1 MNEAAARMSRASAAG
16 RTAFSVLAA
25 ISFCHLLNDMMQS
38 LLPALYPMLKTS
50 YALTFGEIG
59 ILTFT
64 YQMTASLLQPIIG
77 RYTDSTPRPYSL
89 ATGMT
94 FTLAGLALLA
104 SARTYPLLLLA
115 AAMIG
120 TGSSVF
126 HPESSR
132 VARMA
137 SGGRHGLAQS
147 VFQVGGNV
155 GSAVGPLLAAF
166 IVLPHGQT
174 SVLWFSCAALLGI
187 VVLLNVGRWYKL
199 HGMARLKPRATGA
212 DAHAAPTPR
221 QVTLAISVLLAL
233 IFSKYFYLASLT
245 SYYTF
250 YLISRFH
257 VSVQAS
263 QVLLFVFL
271 GAVALGTILGGP
283 VGDRI
288 GRKYVIWGS
297 IVGVLPFTLI
307 LPHANLFWTVVLTV
321 PIGVILASAF
331 PAIVVYAQELMP
343 GRTGTV
349 AGLFFGFA
357 FGMGGIGA
365 AVLGKV
371 ADSFG
376 INLVYEICAFLP
388 IIGLLAGLLPDVDS
402 TGSGQGLVAA
412 GISTWA
418 LRCVPRVSWCGMQ
431 VEPYLTLRVLKSGRK
446 VSLNCSISSQ
456 LPCSS

>member
-1 MNEAAARMSRASAAG
+1 MRQSVLRALPPARIDELQEALGNTVNEAAASMSRANAAG

-50 YALTFGEIG
+50 YSLTFGEIG
-59 ILTFT
+59 VLTFT
-64 YQMTASLLQPIIG
+64 YQVTASLLQPLIG
-77 RYTDSTPRPYSL
+77 RYTDSKPRPYSL
-89 ATGMT
+89 ATGMG

-104 SARTYPLLLLA
+104 SARSYPLLLFA

-147 VFQVGGNV
+147 VFQVGGNF
-155 GSAVGPLLAAF
+155 GTAIGPLLAAF

-187 VVLLNVGRWYKL
+187 FVLLNVGRWYKL
-199 HGMARLKPRATGA
+199 HGMALLKPRAGA
-212 DAHAAPTPR
+212 TDEHAAPTR
-221 QVTLAISVLLAL
+221 KQVTLAISVLLAL

-250 YLISRFH
+250 YLITRFQ

-263 QVLLFVFL
+263 QIYLFVFL
-271 GAVALGTILGGP
+271 GSVALGTILGGP
-283 VGDRI
+283 VGDRF

-297 IVGVLPFTLI
+297 IVGVLPFTLV
-307 LPHANLFWTVVLTV
+307 LPHANLLWTAILTV
-321 PIGVILASAF
+321 PIGLILASAF
-331 PAIVVYAQELMP
+331 PAIIVYAQELLP

-376 INLVYEICAFLP
+376 INVVYEICAFLP
-388 IIGLLAGLLPDVDS
+388 IIGLLAGFLPDVDS
-402 TGSGQGLVAA
+402 A
-412 GISTWA
+412 GA
-418 LRCVPRVSWCGMQ
+418 VRPARA
-431 VEPYLTLRVLKSGRK
+431 
-446 VSLNCSISSQ
+446 
-456 LPCSS
+456 